1 MDKDRCRSVSSLLK
15 SVVSSPF
22 PWDALPN
29 WLAFLAGLKPPVSL
43 SVAWVFFVS
52 LGWLWNV
59 VDVHAILLKPG
70 RMMHLSLPPR
80 AELDIDATNLL
91 LHLADLPGI

>member
-1 MDKDRCRSVSSLLK
+1 MPICVTSVEKWKVSSA
-15 SVVSSPF
+15 F
-22 PWDALPN
+22 PWALPN
-29 WLAFLAGLKPPVSL
+29 WLAFLAGLKPPVEWKCRAGL
-43 SVAWVFFVS
+43 LLLRVS
-52 LGWLWNV
+52 RMV
-59 VDVHAILLKPG
+59 VDVHAVLLKPG

>member
-1 MDKDRCRSVSSLLK
+1 MDKDWCRSVSSLLK
-15 SVVSSPF
+15 SVVSSTF
-22 PWDALPN
+22 PWDALPK
-29 WLAFLAGLKPPVSL
+29 WLAFLAGLKPPVESKCRVGL
-43 SVAWVFFVS
+43 LLLRVS
-52 LGWLWNV
+52 RIV

-80 AELDIDATNLL
+80 AELGIDATNLL